1 MKNALVIAAREFEEK
16 RFVAYAAVAFAI
28 LPFLLAVIPGISG
41 KSPQDTIVLS
51 ALIFGTTFAVAVAV
65 ISGASFIG
73 RDLSDGRM
81 SFYFSRPAGSLSI
94 WFGKLTAGI
103 LMIVGTFGFI
113 IVPARLATGEHW
125 TRMIS
130 SSSTWS
136 VIYLLTIAIALF
148 LIAHVI
154 STFARSRS
162 PLIVFDFAAAVICGV
177 AIRLLVL
184 PLVAGGAIVLLKW
197 LAISLGIAAVVAIV
211 GGGAWQLERGRT
223 DRRRNHLA
231 LSQFLW
237 TTMAAALLI
246 AAGYVGWVVSIKPAD
261 LTGHIQ
267 ASSATSGPLAV
278 IAGNAKGRA
287 DYRGAFL
294 LDAADGSM
302 WRVDP
307 WAAWSARYSRDGRSV
322 VIPHR
327 SGNVVDMR
335 VYTRG
340 KSEPVD
346 TGLTIAGGEYI
357 VSDDGGRIA
366 SISNSGILSI
376 YEVATKRSLVSVR
389 LPDPMFVRA
398 LFITP
403 DVVRLY
409 VNVQGGMKIMELDV
423 RSHALR
429 ETGSIASPKFVHFC
443 LDATGARMLVRRSR
457 EDLLTLNDA
466 RTGAVIRTL
475 ATAGQLKDAD
485 YLRDGRIAVVDGSA
499 SAMVLHILAA
509 DGTPQHDISLGA
521 KQTASIVG
529 DDGTRVV
536 VSDTDAA
543 SGRRMLEAVNIGSSV
558 IEHREPIRDSVL
570 SGTFQLRP
578 PIEPLHEVLY
588 IGDEG
593 RVLAWSPAT
602 GATRMI
608 TGG

>member
-16 RFVAYAAVAFAI
+16 RFVVYAAVAFAI

-41 KSPQDTIVLS
+41 RSPQDTIALS

-113 IVPARLATGEHW
+113 IVPARLATGDRW

-130 SSSTWS
+130 SSSIWS
-136 VIYLLTIAIALF
+136 VVYVLTIAIGLF

-184 PLVAGGAIVLLKW
+184 PLVAGSGIVLLKW

-246 AAGYVGWVVSIKPAD
+246 AAGYVGWVVSAQPGD
-261 LTGHIQ
+261 LTSHIEASG
-267 ASSATSGPLAV
+267 ASSGPFAV
-278 IAGNAKGRA
+278 ISGNAKGRS
-287 DYRGAFL
+287 DYRAAFL
-294 LDAADGSM
+294 LNLDDGSK
-302 WRVDP
+302 WRLEPRAQWGV
-307 WAAWSARYSRDGRSV
+307 RYTRDGRSAV
-322 VIPHR
+322 VPHFADR
-327 SGNVVDMR
+327 AVEMF

-340 KSEPVD
+340 KAEPVD
-346 TGLTIAGGEYI
+346 TGLTTADRDFF

-366 SISNSGILSI
+366 TISYGGVLSV
-376 YEVATKRSLVSVR
+376 YDVAQKRSLVSVR
-389 LPDPMFVRA
+389 LPPAKSMRAFFV
-398 LFITP
+398 TP
-403 DVVRLY
+403 DVVRIYL
-409 VNVQGGMKIMELDV
+409 NVPDLKIEELDV
-423 RSHALR
+423 RTRALR
-429 ETGSIASPKFVHFC
+429 ETGSVPSQAFLVAVPDPSAVH
-443 LDATGARMLVRRSR
+443 MLVHAFRS
-457 EDLLTLNDA
+457 DMLSLNDA
-466 RTGAVIRTL
+466 RTGAAIKTL
-475 ATAGQLKDAD
+475 STGAPVKAAS
-485 YLRDGRIAVVDGSA
+485 YLRDGRIAFVDGPNSA
-499 SAMVLHILAA
+499 AVLHILAT
-509 DGTPQHDISLGA
+509 DGTPQREISLGA
-521 KQTASIVG
+521 KKWVTILG
-529 DDGTRVV
+529 DDGPRVV
-536 VSDTDAA
+536 LTDTDVA
-543 SGRRMLEAVNIGSSV
+543 SGNRMFEAVNIISGA
-558 IEHREPIRDSVL
+558 IEHRQPAHDSVA
-570 SGTFQLRP
+570 SVVFDPRP
-578 PIEPLHEVLY
+578 AIEPLHDVLD
-588 IGDEG
+588 IDAQGH
-593 RVLAWSPAT
+593 VVAWNPAT
-602 GATRMI
+602 GATRKI

>member
-1 MKNALVIAAREFEEK
+1 VKNALVIAAREFEEK
-16 RFVAYAAVAFAI
+16 RFVIYAAVAFAI

-51 ALIFGTTFAVAVAV
+51 ALIFGTTFAIAVAV

-81 SFYFSRPAGSLSI
+81 SFYFSRPAGSASI

-113 IVPARLATGEHW
+113 IVPARLATGDRW

-136 VIYLLTIAIALF
+136 VVYLLTIAIALF

-177 AIRLLVL
+177 VIRLLLL

-246 AAGYVGWVVSIKPAD
+246 AAGYVGWVVSAQPGD
-261 LTGHIQ
+261 LTSHIEASR
-267 ASSATSGPLAV
+267 ASSGPFAV
-278 IAGNAKGRA
+278 ISGNAKGRS
-287 DYRGAFL
+287 DYRAAFL
-294 LDAADGSM
+294 LNLDDGSK
-302 WRVDP
+302 WRLEPRAQWGV
-307 WAAWSARYSRDGRSV
+307 RFTRDGRSAV
-322 VIPHR
+322 VPHFAATAAE
-327 SGNVVDMR
+327 MF

-340 KSEPVD
+340 KGEPVD
-346 TGLTIAGGEYI
+346 TGLTTSDRDFF

-366 SISNSGILSI
+366 TISDQLLLSV
-376 YEVATKRSLVSVR
+376 YDVAQKRSLASVR
-389 LPDPMFVRA
+389 LPFAKSMRAFFVS
-398 LFITP
+398 P
-403 DVVRLY
+403 DVIRIYL
-409 VNVQGGMKIMELDV
+409 NVPDLKIEELDV
-423 RSHALR
+423 RTRALR
-429 ETGSIASPKFVHFC
+429 ETGSVPSQAFMVAVPDPSAAH
-443 LDATGARMLVRRSR
+443 MLVHAFRS
-457 EDLLTLNDA
+457 DVLFLNDA
-466 RTGAVIRTL
+466 RTGAVIKPLSTS
-475 ATAGQLKDAD
+475 APVKAAS
-485 YLRDGRIAVVDGSA
+485 YLRDGRIAFVDGQNSA
-499 SAMVLHILAA
+499 AVLHILAA
-509 DGTPQHDISLGA
+509 DGTPQRDISLGA
-521 KQTASIVG
+521 KKWVTILG
-529 DDGTRVV
+529 DDGVRVV
-536 VSDTDAA
+536 LTDTDVA
-543 SGRRMLEAVNIGSSV
+543 SGNRMFEAVNITSGA
-558 IEHREPIRDSVL
+558 IEHRQPAHNSVA
-570 SGTFQLRP
+570 SVVFDPRP
-578 PIEPLHEVLY
+578 SIEPLRDVLD
-588 IGDEG
+588 IDAQGH
-593 RVLAWSPAT
+593 AISWNPAT